1 MERTPNWQGDYATP
15 PNHRAAPR
23 YAWNMYG
30 KRLAVNAWLA
40 RDIGWKVPFA
50 RTRRAIPTD
59 YCRIHTQTEATGVRI
74 AFMIKRALF
83 PIFLGLLALTL
94 VACGGGDGDGGDAP
108 EPTDAPAQATLIPAN
123 TVSPNPTQPPAAET
137 PVPTLVA
144 TEGEL
149 FLKLIS
155 PPETEVLTDSGTLAV
170 VGRTRVDAVV
180 TINDTIV
187 EPDIDG
193 EFSLNVPLEEGP
205 NIIEVVASVAS
216 GEQMDL
222 VLVAIYLP

>member
-1 MERTPNWQGDYATP
+1 MS
-15 PNHRAAPR
+15 
-23 YAWNMYG
+23 
-30 KRLAVNAWLA
+30 
-40 RDIGWKVPFA
+40 
-50 RTRRAIPTD
+50 
-59 YCRIHTQTEATGVRI
+59 
-74 AFMIKRALF
+74 KRALF
-83 PIFLGLLALTL
+83 LIILGLLALVL
-94 VACGGGDGDGGDAP
+94 VACGGGDADGSGGDAP
-108 EPTDAPAQATLIPAN
+108 EPTGAAPQATRVPAN
-123 TVSPNPTQPPAAET
+123 TASPNPTQPPATET

-149 FLKLIS
+149 FLQLIS
-155 PPETEVLTDSGTLAV
+155 PPETEVFTDSGTLSV

-193 EFSLNVPLEEGP
+193 EFSLEVPLEEGP
-205 NIIEVVASVAS
+205 NIIEVVVSVAS